1 MRRVQPVRSK
11 VMIIDRMEGNM
22 AVVETAKGEHIDVP
36 LTLIDGRARDGAVLV
51 GRYTV
56 DEQATGARTRDLA
69 ERRRRLFSKR

>member
-1 MRRVQPVRSK
+1 
-11 VMIIDRMEGNM
+11 MIIDRMEGNM

-51 GRYTV
+51 ERGGRYTV
-56 DEQATGARTRDLA
+56 DEQATGARTRDLT